1 MLQRTN
7 SIHRSETGAVMVEAA
22 LVMIP
27 LLFFLMLAPTMLFI
41 WAREQEARTEAHRD
55 MFDKTTIPILL
66 LPEAPYGTYG
76 GGITSGQLGTI
87 PVAYPRRLHAYPEF
101 PPEVPDGAVD
111 KPDGLDVTIGGVI
124 HDIFPDGFPNQYVEG
139 WQKRVVKP
147 RGGWF
152 AGEIEL
158 KRYGA
163 VIRSPWTWMGWPFI
177 PTQDIIWEP
186 GQIQGWY
193 DDNTIDEDIRGFLQ
207 LME

>member
-1 MLQRTN
+1 
-7 SIHRSETGAVMVEAA
+7 MVEAA

-27 LLFFLMLAPTMLFI
+27 LLMFLMLAPTMVFI

-55 MFDKTTIPILL
+55 MFDKTTTPILL
-66 LPEAPYGTYG
+66 LPEAPFGPNR
-76 GGITSGQLGTI
+76 GGITSSQLGTI
-87 PVAYPRRLHAYPEF
+87 PPEYPRRLHAYPRDTYPKF
-101 PPEVPDGAVD
+101 PPSVPAGRIDP
-111 KPDGLDVTIGGVI
+111 PDGLDVTIGGVI
-124 HDIFPDGFPNQYVEG
+124 RDIFPDGFPNQYVEG

-177 PTQDIIWEP
+177 PTQDMIWEP
-186 GQIQGWY
+186 TRIQNWY
-193 DDNTIDEDIRGFLQ
+193 ADNEISVKSELRLID
-207 LME
+207 